1 MFAALPQASESESET
16 AHVALR
22 RENFLALF
30 VEVRKSPRF
39 PAEKKILLITLSRRN
54 LIAVYPAVK
63 ESIPK
68 LKLQFDGTKTVQIAF
83 ASHLF
88 SKRYYK
94 R

>member
-22 RENFLALF
+22 ENFLALF
-30 VEVRKSPRF
+30 VEVRKSPCF

-54 LIAVYPAVK
+54 LIAVYLAVK

-68 LKLQFDGTKTVQIAF
+68 SNVQFDGTKTVQIAF